1 MHCAIYC
8 SNPGSPEKESK
19 SVLLLAYC
27 SPTSMLSKGVHG
39 CLGSVDSFS
48 FSLVALKLSSLRKH
62 WYTYVSHVS
71 AD

>member
-8 SNPGSPEKESK
+8 SNPGSPEKESR

-39 CLGSVDSFS
+39 CLDLVYSFS
-48 FSLVALKLSSLRKH
+48 FSFGRIETAVPAQALVSIL
-62 WYTYVSHVS
+62 V
-71 AD
+71 